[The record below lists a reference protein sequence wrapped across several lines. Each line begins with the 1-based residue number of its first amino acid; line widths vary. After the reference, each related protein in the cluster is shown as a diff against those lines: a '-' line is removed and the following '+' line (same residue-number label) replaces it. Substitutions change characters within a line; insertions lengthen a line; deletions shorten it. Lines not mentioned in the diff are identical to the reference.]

1 MSDIQTFVATESD
14 GSQWVSLA
22 AYEAAIHHL
31 SASRE
36 EVAQLR
42 EEFGKLTELCF
53 DPSKRCSPVQFC
65 GKVTDIVWDIKHV
78 SLSPAPAL
86 RKLIREE
93 IKLDKIGMTRL
104 PDTPEERSCETCG
117 GTGELIELYPH
128 GIKER
133 HDCPNCRPSNPKP
146 TPQAPQDALA
156 RARRLSECSVKD
168 EVIAYYESAIAE
180 EQARTKLQREIGESR
195 LDENKELRRCLEKA
209 EARYGVAEADRNH
222 EIERRE
228 EAERKLAD
236 A

>member
-1 MSDIQTFVATESD
+1 MSDVWYYWECHGCGA
-14 GSQWVSLA
+14 GPCRA
-22 AYEAAIHHL
+22 A
-31 SASRE
+31 RMDE
-36 EVAQLR
+36 EEPTQCLY
-42 EEFGKLTELCF
+42 LPHSIT
-53 DPSKRCSPVQFC
+53 
-65 GKVTDIVWDIKHV
+65 W
-78 SLSPAPAL
+78 
-86 RKLIREE
+86 
-93 IKLDKIGMTRL
+93 TRL

-146 TPQAPQDALA
+146 TPHAPQDALA

-180 EQARTKLQREIGESR
+180 EQARTKDEKEKNLILVTEIETI
-195 LDENKELRRCLEKA
+195 RRCQNMA

-236 A
+236 AWTEDDVGVAMWHCWDILQGQDVMDSAGFISKVNDWLASRRKERKG